1 MRFPAM
7 RFPIPEPHV
16 CTREEGEPDMV
27 TEQAGTGSRARMN
40 RMALKDLCHEHASLT
55 PFASDGRHGAGAP
68 CSEEGW
74 GWGPNPGLR
83 TCTITL

>member
-40 RMALKDLCHEHASLT
+40 RMALKDLCHEHASSPLSVRT
-55 PFASDGRHGAGAP
+55 AGMGQGAP

-83 TCTITL
+83 TRTITL